1 MLSESISA
9 WLRMHYQTMRNILLF
24 HHTRR
29 IVNESAE
36 KLMGDFSSPLLCS
49 PLSVSHSLKLTK
61 QMETQ
66 DERKSQAYGNDL
78 RQDDFNENI

>member
-1 MLSESISA
+1 
-9 WLRMHYQTMRNILLF
+9 
-24 HHTRR
+24 
-29 IVNESAE
+29 
-36 KLMGDFSSPLLCS
+36 MGDFSSPLLCS

-78 RQDDFNENI
+78 RQDDFNENIWEDEFEQLSLQFEQLSL